1 MERLFCAEAVER
13 YVFLHD
19 LRRIAAAAD
28 FLRLRLL
35 RCRLRSS
42 GTLFRGFLFSG
53 RLSRFFR
60 QRISGMRHARHC
72 GLQRRAFARRRNNV
86 SAVLRTDR
94 VFANRD
100 DAARIEF
107 DQKRKAALNA
117 FFSEHPHPD
126 AVLRGILCD
135 AQALN
140 FLGPGNALPLIGR
153 RRRHPNKQGRNRQVD
168 ASISSTAL
176 SGSPGRLSTV
186 SAPSDT
192 AAADA
197 EAAAKAKERRR
208 AADLRA
214 NMTDIGRAKNAGYRP
229 GAAHRPALY
238 RYAGNDSARGFRAE
252 ISRSRYEG
260 VKYPSLRGA
269 APFFRP
275 CSIAQASRSECS
287 CRQAP
292 ASPPL
297 RPSDLSFGS

>member
-1 MERLFCAEAVER
+1 MHFTERRFSINGKHRLERGRRKRRARLEPRGVAIFKGARIPGSKGAGELLERCALVARPIELGDGPEGHVALHVERLFCAEAVER

-168 ASISSTAL
+168 VVDFEHCVERLAWSAFHRECPERY
-176 SGSPGRLSTV
+176 GRRRCGGRGKGERKKKGGRL
-186 SAPSDT
+186 ACEHD
-192 AAADA
+192 
-197 EAAAKAKERRR
+197 
-208 AADLRA
+208 
-214 NMTDIGRAKNAGYRP
+214 
-229 GAAHRPALY
+229 
-238 RYAGNDSARGFRAE
+238 
-252 ISRSRYEG
+252 
-260 VKYPSLRGA
+260 
-269 APFFRP
+269 
-275 CSIAQASRSECS
+275 
-287 CRQAP
+287 
-292 ASPPL
+292 
-297 RPSDLSFGS
+297 